1 MRTGAGNVS
10 KSEFGVSKAEL
21 FLDCCSMEQQR
32 VNGVLV
38 QYGEER
44 RRFQQPNLKTAGPLE
59 MGFGCC
65 IVYGS

>member
-44 RRFQQPNLKTAGPLE
+44 
-59 MGFGCC
+59 
-65 IVYGS
+65 